1 MLGRLKMKNKLITG
15 SAKEREEKISNGT
28 WMPRGH
34 AIPTGKQIHN
44 QRSNLKRELQF
55 LCREDWR

>member
-1 MLGRLKMKNKLITG
+1 MKRRLITG

-44 QRSNLKRELQF
+44 QRSNLKRELQS
-55 LCREDWR
+55 LCREDWRQ